1 MKRKRNLFIGATFV
15 ALLAVLGVAES
26 LVQKTVAAQAQGA
39 VMAPRFEVDPIWPK
53 PFPNG
58 WYLGTTIGVWVDA
71 QDHIWIVHRPAS
83 VNAVEAAA
91 GQDPPTGACCNA
103 APPILEFDQEGN
115 ILRHWGGEDGPG
127 YQWPGSNHGVFV
139 DHNGYVWIGG
149 NGGGDGHVLKFTQ
162 DGEFVAQFGRSGVSR
177 DSQATDHFSQVAKV
191 FVDANTNEVY
201 VADGYGNKRVA
212 VIDADT
218 GQMKRFWGAYGN
230 PPDDALALSQGRYDP
245 ALPPSPQFRGPV
257 HCADVSNDGLVY
269 VCDRT
274 SNRLQIFRRNGEFVR
289 EIFIARDSRADGA
302 VWDVAFSKDSQQRF
316 IYVADGR
323 NQKVHVFDRQSMVE
337 VTNFGEGGRYSGQ
350 FYGLHSIATDSS
362 GNLYTTETYEGRRVQ
377 RFLFK
382 GVEPVTKWEQGT
394 VWPSGQ

>member
-15 ALLAVLGVAES
+15 ALLVVLGVAES
-26 LVQKTVAAQAQGA
+26 VVQKTAAAQARGA

-71 QDHIWIVHRPAS
+71 QDHIWIVHRPSS
-83 VNAVEAAA
+83 VNVVEAAA

-127 YQWPGSNHGVFV
+127 YEWPGSNHGLFV
-139 DHNGYVWIGG
+139 DHNGFVWIGG

-162 DGEFVAQFGRSGVSR
+162 DGEFVAQFGRKGVSR

-191 FVDANTNEVY
+191 FVDANANETY

-218 GQMKRFWGAYGN
+218 GEMKRFWGAYGN
-230 PPDDALALSQGRYDP
+230 PPDDAVALSQGRYDP
-245 ALPPSPQFRGPV
+245 ALPPAQQFRGPV

-274 SNRLQIFRRNGEFVR
+274 SNRLQIFRRSGEFVR
-289 EIFIARDSRADGA
+289 EVFIARDSRADGA
-302 VWDVAFSKDSQQRF
+302 VWDIAFSRDPQQRF
-316 IYVADGR
+316 VYVADGR
-323 NQKVHVFDRQSMVE
+323 NMRVHVFDRQSMVE
-337 VTNFGEGGRYSGQ
+337 VTNFGEGGRYPGQ

-362 GNLYTTETYEGRRVQ
+362 GNIYTTETYEGRRVQ
-377 RFLFK
+377 RFLYK
-382 GVEPVTKWEQGT
+382 GIEPVTKWEQGT